1 MARCWLLA
9 SDRAARE
16 SPHKAADY
24 QLLATSVSALRSL
37 RAGDWSPEVALNN
50 HRWWRLAAPGAAA
63 TGALCAEPGV
73 ALLHSR
79 AHILSFLL
87 LFLILNS

>member
-24 QLLATSVSALRSL
+24 QLLVTSVSA
-37 RAGDWSPEVALNN
+37 PV
-50 HRWWRLAAPGAAA
+50 
-63 TGALCAEPGV
+63 TGLQK
-73 ALLHSR
+73 LL
-79 AHILSFLL
+79 
-87 LFLILNS
+87 

>member
-24 QLLATSVSALRSL
+24 QLLVTSVSAVS
-37 RAGDWSPEVALNN
+37 
-50 HRWWRLAAPGAAA
+50 APV
-63 TGALCAEPGV
+63 TGLQK
-73 ALLHSR
+73 LL
-79 AHILSFLL
+79 
-87 LFLILNS
+87 

>member
-24 QLLATSVSALRSL
+24 QLLVTSVSD
-37 RAGDWSPEVALNN
+37 DWSPEVALNN

-63 TGALCAEPGV
+63 TGALCAGPGT
-73 ALLHSR
+73 
-79 AHILSFLL
+79 IL
-87 LFLILNS
+87 